1 MKTKSISS
9 SYHLSDQV
17 GDLLDGI
24 HLLLEV
30 LGLQEVTEVSIIDV
44 LTNLVEIKETLID
57 LNESSVMISL
67 NTIHA
72 TNCFLKLQGGSHGL
86 QSRAPLRASRFSDVL
101 EYDLPSSFHL
111 MASLSRSR
119 DLQDWFV

>member
-57 LNESSVMISL
+57 LNESSLMISL
-67 NTIHA
+67 KRSMRLTV
-72 TNCFLKLQGGSHGL
+72 FSS
-86 QSRAPLRASRFSDVL
+86 SRAARMASRAEPHSVQVGLAMSWNTTFPPL
-101 EYDLPSSFHL
+101 FTWWP
-111 MASLSRSR
+111 R
-119 DLQDWFV
+119 